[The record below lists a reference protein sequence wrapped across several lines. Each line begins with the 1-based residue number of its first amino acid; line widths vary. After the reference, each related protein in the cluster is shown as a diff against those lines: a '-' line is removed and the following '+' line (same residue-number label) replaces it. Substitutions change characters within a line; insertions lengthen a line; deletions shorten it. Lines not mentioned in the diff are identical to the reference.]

1 MLTEYNSF
9 FLVIFWFISTYRMKS
24 LEEAI
29 KTELE
34 EMDAQPVELDTL
46 YMDNKA
52 KSATVKVCYNQH

>member
-1 MLTEYNSF
+1 
-9 FLVIFWFISTYRMKS
+9 MKT

-34 EMDAQPVELDTL
+34 DMDAQPEELDTL

-52 KSATVKVCYNQH
+52 KSATVKVCTNSVIILFFSLVYDRHYC